1 MRIVYFF
8 ALLFCLV
15 TTPVTGGCFGC
26 LSKKKKKEKTNNKPK
41 QAEELNLGQKSSDD
55 HEGLRSLRVGRL
67 NFTRIVS
74 SPRPED
80 IFHRLAYRNSLR

>member
-26 LSKKKKKEKTNNKPK
+26 LSKKKKEKTNNKPK
-41 QAEELNLGQKSSDD
+41 QAEENFGQKSSDD

-80 IFHRLAYRNSLR
+80 ISHRLANRNSL